1 MVGFWLP
8 DADESI
14 QLYSRYAVHVANR
27 DVPWW
32 TTADGKYG
40 VNILGTVKVTD

>member
-1 MVGFWLP
+1 MLGVWLP
-8 DADESI
+8 DADESMKND
-14 QLYSRYAVHVANR
+14 SRYAVRAANG

-40 VNILGTVKVTD
+40 VNILGTVKISE